1 MDGHSRVIY
10 TAKAKEC
17 LYESANDG
25 AYLEDFGSE
34 GAVKDGALNWSALAF
49 CAFRQDVFE
58 ALSADGI
65 ELHDEDTFLS
75 DDDEE

>member
-1 MDGHSRVIY
+1 MSYQRIP
-10 TAKAKEC
+10 
-17 LYESANDG
+17 
-25 AYLEDFGSE
+25 
-34 GAVKDGALNWSALAF
+34 
-49 CAFRQDVFE
+49 QDVVE